1 MDYFSD
7 LSSFRKSFIGTSY
20 SDNRST
26 NTADSRLGEK
36 VVEALLEKDKRIAYD
51 VAQYFSD
58 MQLVAQEMYRILK
71 CGGYACVVIGN
82 TTLRGVHIKSAEVF
96 YDLLQKTGLKEVWVI
111 KRNIPCKLMPT
122 LRDKVT
128 GDIKG

>member
-1 MDYFSD
+1 
-7 LSSFRKSFIGTSY
+7 
-20 SDNRST
+20 
-26 NTADSRLGEK
+26 
-36 VVEALLEKDKRIAYD
+36 
-51 VAQYFSD
+51 
-58 MQLVAQEMYRILK
+58 MYRILK

-128 GDIKG
+128 GKFTTLDNEDCKKVYPDEFIIVVRK